1 MTARLRREHVCSGRQ
16 IQRARL
22 WRETFQGRHDRALI
36 VRAAQLGL
44 TGREA
49 GRDTRGEGAR
59 DGPSGAPTYNTSVRN
74 VARRGNKES
83 RAQISIERASAR
95 ALKSRKKVRVRIRKE
110 AALRA
115 RFVADR
121 SVLYVHGGLVAAEA
135 ALRHLTPGRA
145 AYWPSSPPC
154 ASSSCSCSW

>member
-36 VRAAQLGL
+36 VCAAPARVDRERGRARHQ
-44 TGREA
+44 
-49 GRDTRGEGAR
+49 
-59 DGPSGAPTYNTSVRN
+59 
-74 VARRGNKES
+74 RRGRTRRPEWRTDLQHVSPKRRTERQQREP
-83 RAQISIERASAR
+83 RADQHRAR
-95 ALKSRKKVRVRIRKE
+95 ARLNLEKKVRVRIRKE

-121 SVLYVHGGLVAAEA
+121 SVLYIHGGLVAAEA
-135 ALRHLTPGRA
+135 PLRHLTPGRA